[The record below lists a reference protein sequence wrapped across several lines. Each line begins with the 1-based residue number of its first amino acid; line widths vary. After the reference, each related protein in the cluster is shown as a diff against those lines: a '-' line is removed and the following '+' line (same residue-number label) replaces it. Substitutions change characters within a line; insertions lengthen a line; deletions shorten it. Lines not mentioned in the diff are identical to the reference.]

1 MLRPEQVLQQRNSTN
16 IVNPR
21 RRRHRERVFR
31 RGSLERFGESADFGA
46 FGEGVGVGLHFDGEF
61 EDGACVHVGR
71 RRRRRVGFGGLFQF
85 GVGDEGV
92 PVAVVGEVEE
102 GIVDCGG
109 WRVDDGLAHDGE
121 GW

>member
-1 MLRPEQVLQQRNSTN
+1 M
-16 IVNPR
+16 
-21 RRRHRERVFR
+21 F
-31 RGSLERFGESADFGA
+31 
-46 FGEGVGVGLHFDGEF
+46 HFDGEF
-61 EDGACVHVGR
+61 EDGARVHVACR
-71 RRRRRVGFGGLFQF
+71 HGGLGFAGF
-85 GVGDEGV
+85 LERGGWDEGV